1 MTLMNKPTMTNLY
14 KKESFLNE
22 LSFLLFELTN
32 NTNEWYL
39 SDFYDSQIKPL
50 STSTSFELVSEV
62 MSIIELNI
70 YKKDFLYDAIYNI
83 LNQLYRHS
91 DTTETPT
98 YLVNNPD
105 FFTRLTYEIHDQDGI
120 QLLRETVKI
129 F

>member
-1 MTLMNKPTMTNLY
+1 MNKPTMTNLY

-50 STSTSFELVSEV
+50 STSTSFELVSGV

-70 YKKDFLYDAIYNI
+70 YKKDFLYDAICI

>member
-50 STSTSFELVSEV
+50 STSTSFELVSGV

-70 YKKDFLYDAIYNI
+70 YKKDFLYDAICI

>member
-1 MTLMNKPTMTNLY
+1 MTNLY

-50 STSTSFELVSEV
+50 STSTSFELVSGV

-70 YKKDFLYDAIYNI
+70 YKKDFLYDAICI

>member
-14 KKESFLNE
+14 KKEFFLNE

-70 YKKDFLYDAIYNI
+70 YKKDFLYDAIYI
-83 LNQLYRHS
+83 LNQVYRHS

>member
-50 STSTSFELVSEV
+50 STSTSFELVSGV

-70 YKKDFLYDAIYNI
+70 YKKDFLYDAIYI

>member
-70 YKKDFLYDAIYNI
+70 YKKDFLYDAIYI

>member
-70 YKKDFLYDAIYNI
+70 YKKDFLYDAICI

>member
-1 MTLMNKPTMTNLY
+1 MNKPTMTNLY

-39 SDFYDSQIKPL
+39 SDFYDSKIKPL

-70 YKKDFLYDAIYNI
+70 YKKDFLYDAIYI

>member
-39 SDFYDSQIKPL
+39 SDFYDSKIKPL

-70 YKKDFLYDAIYNI
+70 YKKDFLYDAIYI

>member
-39 SDFYDSQIKPL
+39 SDFYDSKIKPL

-70 YKKDFLYDAIYNI
+70 YKKDFLYDAIYI

-105 FFTRLTYEIHDQDGI
+105 FFTRLTYEIHDQDAI
-120 QLLRETVKI
+120 QLLIETVKI